1 MTYNIQD
8 THKLIQ
14 KIRFEVRQEYG
25 QTLLDEIDDDE
36 LVNFALSFFLSNL
49 NEEILQ

>member
-8 THKLIQ
+8 TLKLIQ